1 MSDHDTADRALVE
14 ALKSSAAWLEDQRLY
29 HERDVMEDAAAA
41 LARRIAEGERLKR
54 HAWEA
59 GFNLAV
65 SYGDNWIHFDGEQ
78 KERQWKAYCA
88 EAKP

>member
-41 LARRIAEGERLKR
+41 LARRIAEGPGATELRLR
-54 HAWEA
+54 DAFDQIHP
-59 GFNLAV
+59 LA
-65 SYGDNWIHFDGEQ
+65 
-78 KERQWKAYCA
+78 
-88 EAKP
+88 